1 MSTQKDKMI
10 DEILNSLD
18 GCSSATA
25 PDFFYTRLKARME
38 KEAAPA
44 ARTFWMLRP
53 AYALAGMAII
63 LLINVLAVFNQP
75 ATIAEETATPAE
87 TDSFQSLAAEYRLNE
102 SNSSISMYNLNQD
115 K

>member
-1 MSTQKDKMI
+1 MNTQKDKMI

-18 GCSSATA
+18 GCSPAVA

-44 ARTFWMLRP
+44 ARTFWTLRP
-53 AYALAGMAII
+53 AYAFAGMALIV
-63 LLINVLAVFNQP
+63 LINVIAVFNQP
-75 ATIAEETATPAE
+75 KAVVEDSTSSIE

-102 SNSSISMYNLNQD
+102 SSSSISVYNLNQE

>member
-18 GCSSATA
+18 GCSPATA

-38 KEAAPA
+38 REVAPA
-44 ARTFWMLRP
+44 ARTFWTLRP
-53 AYALAGMAII
+53 AYAFTGMAII
-63 LLINVLAVFNQP
+63 LLINVIAVFSQP
-75 ATIAEETATPAE
+75 KEVAEDGMATTES
-87 TDSFQSLAAEYRLNE
+87 DSFQSFASEYRLNE
-102 SNSSISMYNLNQD
+102 GNSSISMYNLNQD

>member
-1 MSTQKDKMI
+1 MNTNKENRI

-18 GCSSATA
+18 GCTQATA

-38 KEAAPA
+38 REVAPA
-44 ARTFWMLRP
+44 ARTSWMLRP
-53 AYALAGMAII
+53 AHAFAGMTII

-75 ATIAEETATPAE
+75 RTEDNTAASEVDT
-87 TDSFQSLAAEYRLNE
+87 FQSLASEYRLNE
-102 SNSSISMYNLNQD
+102 GNSSISMYNLNQD

>member
-1 MSTQKDKMI
+1 MNTNKENRI

-18 GCSSATA
+18 GCTQATV

-38 KEAAPA
+38 KEVAPA
-44 ARTFWMLRP
+44 ARTSWMLRP
-53 AYALAGMAII
+53 AYAFAGMAII

-75 ATIAEETATPAE
+75 GTEDNTATSE
-87 TDSFQSLAAEYRLNE
+87 VDTFQSLASEYRLNE
-102 SNSSISMYNLNQD
+102 GNSSISMYNLNQD